1 MGMPPVVVMGVSGC
15 GKSTVAAALADRQG
29 GVYLDADDFHPPS
42 NVHKMQTGVP
52 LTDEDRGPWLDNVAL
67 AVHQRAEAGE
77 QVFMACSALKRV
89 YRDRIR
95 VAVPDVAFLLLTAPR
110 AELERRLHQR
120 HGHFMPPSLLDSQLQ
135 TLQPLSSGERGVTI
149 DVSGAEDVVLDRSIA
164 ALEHV

>member
-15 GKSTVAAALADRQG
+15 GKSTVGVALADRLD
-29 GVYLDADDFHPPS
+29 GVYLDADDFHPAS
-42 NVHKMQTGVP
+42 NVHKMASGVP

-67 AVHQRAEAGE
+67 AVHQHAEAGE

-95 VAVPDVAFLLLTAPR
+95 LVVPDVAFLLLTAPR
-110 AELERRLHQR
+110 AELERRLQQR
-120 HGHFMPPSLLDSQLQ
+120 HGHFMPPDLLDSQLQ

-149 DVSGAEDVVLDRSIA
+149 DVSGAEDAVLDRSIA
-164 ALEHV
+164 ALDGV